1 MKLAV
6 FNNQRLAIVED
17 ELCFDVTAAI
27 SVLSDGWPPVFM
39 SRLIANFR
47 EFEPRL
53 RNARERAVPIPS
65 VTLNLSS
72 PVPYPGVIVAAPANY
87 KKHVG
92 ELGARGVTKAG
103 NSAREIGFFL
113 KAPSSVVGAGSPIL
127 LPRGSA
133 RRFDHETELAVII
146 GQRAKNVPRARALDF
161 VFGYSCLMDITM
173 RLEPDMP
180 AEERP
185 TRKSFDTFTPMG
197 PYLVTADEIPD
208 PQALENQ
215 LWVNGELRQ
224 SANTRDMTV
233 GVAELIELVSS
244 VMTLNPGDIIATG
257 TPEGVGPIKP
267 GDSVRIAIQHVGDMT
282 MRVQEAEEFAPRRF

>member
-1 MKLAV
+1 MK
-6 FNNQRLAIVED
+6 
-17 ELCFDVTAAI
+17 
-27 SVLSDGWPPVFM
+27 
-39 SRLIANFR
+39 
-47 EFEPRL
+47 
-53 RNARERAVPIPS
+53 
-65 VTLNLSS
+65 
-72 PVPYPGVIVAAPANY
+72 
-87 KKHVG
+87 
-92 ELGARGVTKAG
+92 
-103 NSAREIGFFL
+103 IGFFL

-146 GQRAKNVPRARALDF
+146 GRRAKNVPRAQALDF

-173 RLEPDMP
+173 RLEPGMP

-185 TRKSFDTFTPMG
+185 TRKSFDTFTPIG

-215 LWVNGELRQ
+215 LWVNGKLRQ

-257 TPEGVGPIKP
+257 TPWRGS
-267 GDSVRIAIQHVGDMT
+267 DLSSLATASVSPSSTSGT
-282 MRVQEAEEFAPRRF
+282 

>member
-1 MKLAV
+1 MTQLVSTAKGIG
-6 FNNQRLAIVED
+6 RLDGHEIALLDLPYPDLGRALEAG
-17 ELCFDVTAAI
+17 LDVA
-27 SVLSDGWPPVFM
+27 S
-39 SRLIANFR
+39 IAKAG
-47 EFEPRL
+47 
-53 RNARERAVPIPS
+53 ARERIPVDAAQLLATVPRPS
-65 VTLNLSS
+65 KIWAIGFG
-72 PVPYPGVIVAAPANY
+72 YRDHRAE
-87 KKHVG
+87 VG
-92 ELGARGVTKAG
+92 FAE
-103 NSAREIGFFL
+103 EIGEPVIFL

-282 MRVQEAEEFAPRRF
+282 MRVEEAEEFAPRRF